1 MATRFS
7 SIAWISISVTGL
19 SGRSGLGACSPASG
33 AVQAAAP
40 SAATRGMVSALDRR
54 DGGRMASVPSR
65 PERPVLGHC
74 AQLDQNVKRTLQDVM
89 SAIRSSA
96 LAGPQRTPG
105 RRNGLSGSSPLRML
119 RYPSSSPARNLRIAS
134 SIGPTTPVLG
144 RIVVSEVQEFP
155 SPALGTR
162 LQKPGQAPRLFDRVG
177 DDPPAFDADR
187 ETDGNLQNAI
197 VIHASTVEPGL
208 DTLPIRPISNRSP
221 VSNSTNLVTI
231 PGVASRTYRRAC
243 VAAGS
248 GCRIRGTR

>member
-119 RYPSSSPARNLRIAS
+119 RYPSSSPARHLHICSIAS
-134 SIGPTTPVLG
+134 ETTRPRSTPIVRRMGICRTPLSSTRAPSNRASIRFRSARF
-144 RIVVSEVQEFP
+144 RIVRP
-155 SPALGTR
+155 S
-162 LQKPGQAPRLFDRVG
+162 
-177 DDPPAFDADR
+177 
-187 ETDGNLQNAI
+187 AI
-197 VIHASTVEPGL
+197 
-208 DTLPIRPISNRSP
+208 R
-221 VSNSTNLVTI
+221 
-231 PGVASRTYRRAC
+231 RTW
-243 VAAGS
+243 
-248 GCRIRGTR
+248 